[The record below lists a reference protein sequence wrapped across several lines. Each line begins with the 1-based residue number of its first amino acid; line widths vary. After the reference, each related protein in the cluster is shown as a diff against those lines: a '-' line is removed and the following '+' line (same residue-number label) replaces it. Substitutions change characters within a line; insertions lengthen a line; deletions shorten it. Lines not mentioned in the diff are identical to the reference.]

1 MEARLFQIFVL
12 KNHNMRIIVF
22 LFLAFNC
29 FACASKKQ
37 ENNQQPAVPEALQ
50 DNKSKSADYFKRRPD
65 DDLVEEL
72 YREKLKTSPA
82 LQSIEEIIGMLE
94 QSKRD
99 STEVFHDFANKNNSY
114 FSSAGNK
121 RNTILDS
128 LLKKEID
135 AILVRSKSRYENSIS
150 NLKNADSLLNSK
162 PTAVNDRYLVLKIL
176 ISLGMMEEY
185 RKDNLPSTKPIQVII
200 NEYDRLLNRQD
211 SAINKNK

>member
-1 MEARLFQIFVL
+1 MRKIIFL
-12 KNHNMRIIVF
+12 S
-22 LFLAFNC
+22 LAIGC
-29 FACASKKQ
+29 FACVSKKQ
-37 ENNQQPAVPEALQ
+37 ENNQQQPAIPEALQ
-50 DNKSKSADYFKRRPD
+50 DNNKSKSGDYFKSSGRE

-72 YREKLKTSPA
+72 YREKLKTSPG
-82 LQSIEEIIGMLE
+82 LQSLEETIGMLE

-114 FSSAGNK
+114 FSSAENK

-150 NLKNADSLLNSK
+150 NLNNANSLLNSK
-162 PTAVNDRYLVLKIL
+162 PTAVNDRHMALKIL
-176 ISLGMMEEY
+176 ISLGMMEEF
-185 RKDNLPSTKPIQVII
+185 RKENLPSAKPIQAVLKD
-200 NEYDRLLNRQD
+200 YDKLLNRQD